1 MTTHSF
7 RPPIEKVEF
16 KATVPRGEKQRVF
29 ELIGAANGIARTV
42 FFYDT
47 RDLVLHRHH
56 HVYVRA
62 RVTEDKNDSTVK
74 LRPLPDLGVPAGW
87 GSRTVGGSR
96 PTWSASGSSSRSSLT
111 ARPIRARSK
120 PS

>member
-7 RPPIEKVEF
+7 GPPIEKVEF
-16 KATVPRGEKQRVF
+16 KVTVLQAEEQTVF

-47 RDLVLHRHH
+47 PDLVLHREH

-62 RVTEDKNDSTVK
+62 RVTADKSDSTVK
-74 LRPLPDLGVPAGW
+74 LRPLPDSGVPAEW
-87 GSRTVGGSR
+87 GASDGRRIEAEVV
-96 PTWSASGSSSRSSLT
+96 SAGVC
-111 ARPIRARSK
+111 P
-120 PS
+120 